1 MKWGLKYS
9 SPEVIQTLE
18 IPSVYSRTKELELR
32 SSKSAGVSMQ
42 NVSKLRISFR
52 ICLGRQE
59 QFISYSFFN
68 NLISRRLIK

>member
-42 NVSKLRISFR
+42 NVSKLRI
-52 ICLGRQE
+52 
-59 QFISYSFFN
+59 
-68 NLISRRLIK
+68 